1 MASGPFTIIS
11 VRLGSRMS
19 SAIGLSSVDRS
30 GMRPAAGTGGAR
42 IMGQVLRM
50 ALLSVSAEWTAPDGR
65 SAALLRHGAGNVA
78 VEVLDRVSHH
88 DQDDQD
94 NNRDQRND
102 QRIFDQ
108 RLTPAVPPRKSPRPH
123 ALSIS
128 LEGYE
133 TACREPLPSTL
144 DRTVMGLW

>member
-1 MASGPFTIIS
+1 MASGPFTMIS

-19 SAIGLSSVDRS
+19 SAIGLSSVEVS
-30 GMRPAAGTGGAR
+30 GIRPAAGTGGAR
-42 IMGQVLRM
+42 IMGQVLRI
-50 ALLSVSAEWTAPDGR
+50 ALLWVSAEWTAPDGR
-65 SAALLRHGAGNVA
+65 SGALLRHGAGNVA

-94 NNRDQRND
+94 DNHDQCHD

-108 RLTPAVPPRKSPRPH
+108 RLTLAVPPKKSPRPH
-123 ALSIS
+123 ALSMS

-133 TACREPLPSTL
+133 TAYRDTLPSTL
-144 DRTVMGLW
+144 DRTVMGL